1 MEERD
6 LVIIPESEMMLTT
19 MDNPFNPKTDYD
31 KWRNWDIRN
40 GYNTEE
46 YLDRVSNIPPD
57 LDDDEKISSLILD
70 AMLSIVEHDM
80 TGMYKII

>member
-1 MEERD
+1 MDDRD
-6 LVIIPESEMMLTT
+6 LIIIPDAEMMLTT
-19 MDNPFNPKTDYD
+19 LDNPFNPKTDYD
-31 KWRNWDIRN
+31 KWRNWDISN

-57 LDDDEKISSLILD
+57 LDDDNEVSSLILD
-70 AMLSIVEHDM
+70 AMMSIVEHDM

>member
-1 MEERD
+1 MEDNE
-6 LVIIPESEMMLTT
+6 LIIIPDAEMMLTT
-19 MDNPFNPKTDYD
+19 LDNPFNPKTDFD
-31 KWRNWDIRN
+31 KWRNWDISN

-57 LDDDEKISSLILD
+57 LDDDNEVSSLILD
-70 AMLSIVEHDM
+70 AMMSIVEHDM

>member
-1 MEERD
+1 MEDRD
-6 LVIIPESEMMLTT
+6 LIIIPDAEMMLTT
-19 MDNPFNPKTDYD
+19 LDNPFNPKTDYD
-31 KWRNWDIRN
+31 KWRNWDISN

-57 LDDDEKISSLILD
+57 LDDDNEVSSLILD
-70 AMLSIVEHDM
+70 AMMSIVEHDM

>member
-1 MEERD
+1 MEDRD
-6 LVIIPESEMMLTT
+6 LIIIPDAEMMLTT
-19 MDNPFNPKTDYD
+19 LDNPFNPKTDYD
-31 KWRNWDIRN
+31 KWRNWDIKN

-57 LDDDEKISSLILD
+57 LDDDNEISSLILD
-70 AMLSIVEHDM
+70 AMMSIVEHDM